1 MGDSNPV
8 RIQCHTYELAA
19 ELRDG
24 PRAARRRANQE
35 RHRLEKATLALAK
48 EVVAARQKEPGVTI
62 PFGRPFFEMHP
73 APGEVENNPHNYPK
87 DLYSL
92 QDPNEKPILEGRA
105 RKLCGAMPSI
115 CEIPETANQGGAQTP
130 TPQAQQ
136 WIRWTLLDGR
146 QDVKDHA
153 PLSSLALFIANSLP
167 NRNILVSGR
176 LQQSI
181 LLLSRSNRLTDEE
194 WVQWARAWGNRQ
206 TDVEGFFNV
215 SQSMLLKAGVAFY
228 SFHGADPHYLNV
240 GEKFAEPKATICMA
254 KK

>member
-1 MGDSNPV
+1 MGKTHS
-8 RIQCHTYELAA
+8 IHLECHAYEIAA

-24 PRAARRRANQE
+24 PRVALRRANQE
-35 RHRLEKATLALAK
+35 RRRLEKATLALAK
-48 EVVAARQKEPGVTI
+48 AAVAARQKEPGVTV

-92 QDPNEKPILEGRA
+92 QDPGEKTILEGRA

-115 CEIPETANQGGAQTP
+115 CETPETANQGDAPTP

-146 QDVKDHA
+146 QDIKDYA
-153 PLSSLALFIANSLP
+153 PLLSLALFIANSLP
-167 NRNILVSGR
+167 NRDVLASGR
-176 LQQSI
+176 LRDSI
-181 LLLSRSNRLTDEE
+181 SLLSRSNRLTDEE
-194 WVQWARAWGNRQ
+194 WVQWAKAWENRQ

-215 SQSMLLKAGVAFY
+215 SQSMLLKAGIAFY
-228 SFHGADPHYLNV
+228 NFHGDDPYYLNV

-254 KK
+254 KR